1 MVDYPSLL
9 EMECLEECFFPILT
23 ARLLSVGRNDA
34 LAFSLLI
41 FKSVNECV
49 RCILMQMNSS
59 ELI

>member
-23 ARLLSVGRNDA
+23 ARLVSVGKNNT

-41 FKSVNECV
+41 FKIVNECA
-49 RCILMQMNSS
+49 RCILMQLKS
-59 ELI
+59 